1 MSFRGSYHTH
11 QQLVFPF
18 DQANNC
24 SFTRNGVPTPVA
36 PDFSN
41 LQAQW
46 ASITPSGVAS
56 KDYVAKLQVTPPA
69 CPAFTA
75 TGWNVDPSSPL
86 PLVGAAGVTSGMP
99 SGVPTGSITVSV
111 NTNVTSAPGAPTAS
125 TSHTY
130 ISPGNPS
137 SPSTTTEEASSATS
151 EGAAGKTTPIPIS
164 INDIGLNGM
173 VVALI
178 AVGAGAMILL

>member
-11 QQLVFPF
+11 QPFVFPF

-46 ASITPSGVAS
+46 AAVTPSGVAS
-56 KDYVAKLQVTPPA
+56 NDYVANLQVTQPP

-75 TGWNVDPSSPL
+75 NEWNVDPSSPL
-86 PLVGAAGVTSGMP
+86 PVMGAAGVTPGMP

-125 TSHTY
+125 TSLTY

-137 SPSTTTEEASSATS
+137 TTSEEASSATS

-164 INDIGLNGM
+164 IDDVGFNGM

-178 AVGAGAMILL
+178 AVGVGVMILL